1 MEPLLFGD
9 QLSKSYGGVKAIDEV
24 SLQIARGEILAI
36 VGDNGA
42 GKSTLTKILAG
53 ALRPD
58 RGMLRFEQHAVNFD
72 GPKDAQR
79 LGIEMVQQDLGLVL
93 DFNAAENL
101 FFGRELTRFGFLHRS
116 KMHSVTSG
124 ILAQLGISLPDE
136 KAPIRF
142 LSGGQ
147 RQAVAIGRVLAWGK
161 KLIIF
166 DEPTAALGV
175 RESEQVLEMIK
186 RMRASGRSVI
196 VVSHNMEHVLS
207 VADRV
212 IVMRRGKKVGDLPAI
227 DLSVTDIVR
236 LIVSG

>member
-1 MEPLLFGD
+1 MDPLLFGD
-9 QLSKSYGGVKAIDEV
+9 KLSKSYGGVKAIDEV
-24 SLQIARGEILAI
+24 SLHVAQGEVLAI

-58 RGMLRFEQHAVNFD
+58 GGILRFEQTTVNFA
-72 GPKDAQR
+72 GPKDAQQ

-101 FFGRELTRFGFLHRS
+101 FFGRELTRFGFLDRS
-116 KMHSVTSG
+116 RMHSATSD
-124 ILAQLGISLPDE
+124 ILAQLGISLPDR

-161 KLIIF
+161 KLVIF

-175 RESEQVLEMIK
+175 RESEQVLDMIK
-186 RMRASGRSVI
+186 RMRASGRSII
-196 VVSHNMEHVLS
+196 VVSHNMEHVLK

-212 IVMRRGKKVGDLPAI
+212 MVMRRGRKVGDLPTV